1 MTIRAA
7 WRACCSAGL
16 LLALVLASPRAG
28 AMAPLLSAQTRLAI
42 PAQPLPDA
50 LMALGRQ
57 ADVQILAAG
66 GAVEGRRS
74 PGVRGALTLAQALDR
89 LLDGT
94 GLDYEVIGAR
104 TVVVR
109 RSAFAP
115 AFTFRSG
122 LRGAKPS
129 VPIVGALDTVRVSA
143 VVPADLGFKADATR
157 GATRTD
163 TDLAELPQ
171 SISVVTRD
179 LMDSQQAFEV
189 ADVVRHVAGVD
200 YVDGYGGPPLFR
212 IRGFNAGNGLTDGM
226 PNGVARIEDLPP
238 LIGVERVEVLKGPEA
253 ILGEASVDN
262 NFGGA
267 VNIVTKRPQ
276 VEPVRRMAVSTGRY
290 DGTRLGFDF
299 AGALDAQRRLAYRL
313 VAEGNDAHRTAQG
326 YRGRRGGY
334 LAPSIAWRSGGTRL
348 LLGGEYI
355 DNRVPVPDHV
365 VLLGD
370 SLAASSPFDVL
381 PGNTGDHARFRT
393 RRVYYMAEQ
402 ALGEDWSLRS
412 RGQYVSQHDSG
423 QAWAFVHADET
434 GRADAE
440 ARAYRYSD
448 AFYTLQNE
456 LAGHFGEGALRHEL
470 LLGFDY
476 ARTRTGSGSGTGTAA
491 GASRLTVSSPHA
503 FDLMAGGDLPSAR
516 SPGLSI
522 DLVRPLGGSWS
533 TQKGVFVQDQ
543 VSVGESWNLLAALR
557 RTTYELRSTGGGAA
571 GGSGVAVRFQRHR
584 LPGRLAAG
592 RGWSPAGALGVAP
605 ARGGRAL
612 RAVRPACAAERGRLS
627 HPARPQRGPGLA
639 RPAVLRR
646 ARAGPDQPW
655 RGSGVRGPAVAR
667 AGSFRQLHRRAHPQP
682 RWQPADRGAAAAGQ
696 PLGQLPLP
704 ARVAAGVER
713 GRRHLRAQ
721 PQPGTRRGRY
731 LFRHS
736 GAGQRRCRHHL
747 PCRPLAGDAGR
758 EEPVRAHVVRRG
770 RRAVFRAAARRAGG
784 TAQRGRRSVV
794 VRPEGP
800 SSASGEGALGNAPAA
815 RQPVSAPGM
824 SR

>member
-16 LLALVLASPRAG
+16 LLALALVLASPRAG
-28 AMAPLLSAQTRLAI
+28 AMAPLLSAQSRLAI

-491 GASRLTVSSPHA
+491 AASRLTVSSPHA

-571 GGSGVAVRFQRHR
+571 PAQHRSIWIPRLGVVYRPTEAVSLYASSATGFQADSLLGEDGRPLAPSVSRQLEAGARFALFDQRARLSVAGYRIRLDHSVDLVSPDPPYFAVPGPGQTNRGVEVEFEGQPLPGLDLSASYTGARIHNRDGSRPTAAPRRRANLWASYRFQRAS
-584 LPGRLAAG
+584 LQAWSVAG
-592 RGWSPAGALGVAP
+592 GIFVRSRSL
-605 ARGGRAL
+605 GRAEDGTYFDIPGQASVDAGITYHADRWQATLGAKNLFARTLYAVDAEQSFVPL
-612 RAVRPACAAERGRLS
+612 REGRVVRLS
-627 HPARPQRGPGLA
+627 
-639 RPAVLRR
+639 AVVDL
-646 ARAGPDQPW
+646 
-655 RGSGVRGPAVAR
+655 
-667 AGSFRQLHRRAHPQP
+667 
-682 RWQPADRGAAAAGQ
+682 
-696 PLGQLPLP
+696 
-704 ARVAAGVER
+704 
-713 GRRHLRAQ
+713 
-721 PQPGTRRGRY
+721 
-731 LFRHS
+731 
-736 GAGQRRCRHHL
+736 
-747 PCRPLAGDAGR
+747 
-758 EEPVRAHVVRRG
+758 
-770 RRAVFRAAARRAGG
+770 
-784 TAQRGRRSVV
+784 
-794 VRPEGP
+794 
-800 SSASGEGALGNAPAA
+800 
-815 RQPVSAPGM
+815 
-824 SR
+824 